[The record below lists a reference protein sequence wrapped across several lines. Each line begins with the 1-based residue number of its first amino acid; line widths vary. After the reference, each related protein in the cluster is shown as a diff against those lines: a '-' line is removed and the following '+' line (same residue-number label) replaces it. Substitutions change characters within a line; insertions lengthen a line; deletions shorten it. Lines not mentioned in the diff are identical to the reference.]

1 MRFSN
6 KALHH
11 WSLLTEGL
19 LDLRLGTRALWEE
32 GDVGGGGKAEGT
44 QHFFQKRLRAGRGK
58 EGMLLPPGR
67 LQGGHRPGQL
77 LENSS

>member
-6 KALHH
+6 KALRH
-11 WSLLTEGL
+11 WSLLTEGP
-19 LDLRLGTRALWEE
+19 LDRRLGTRALWED
-32 GDVGGGGKAEGT
+32 GDVGGGGRAEGT

-58 EGMLLPPGR
+58 EGTLLPPGR